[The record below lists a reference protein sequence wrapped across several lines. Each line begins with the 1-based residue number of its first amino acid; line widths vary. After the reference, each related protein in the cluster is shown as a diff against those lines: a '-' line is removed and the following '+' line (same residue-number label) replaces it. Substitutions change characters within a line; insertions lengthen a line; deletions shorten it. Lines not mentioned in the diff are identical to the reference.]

1 MSTQTKTS
9 KTSRIFVGRVPISTL
24 EQELKTYFSEYGS
37 ITDVI
42 IKRHP
47 KSGISKGYA
56 FIDCGDKETYDR
68 ILSKKHTL
76 GKVSLNCNAAFEAVK
91 TNHLGNND
99 KRKVYLKGIT
109 KQVTDRS
116 LKTHFT
122 KFGKLIKI
130 YAIRDAADL
139 ETKNFGFIECQ
150 SPQTAVKI
158 LKKETHVVSG
168 VEIQALP
175 FESQKKSQK
184 NVKPLS

>member
-1 MSTQTKTS
+1 MRRKPIGGTQLGFTHALESS
-9 KTSRIFVGRVPISTL
+9 KLPDANQHPGRLSVGALPCADAI
-24 EQELKTYFSEYGS
+24 
-37 ITDVI
+37 
-42 IKRHP
+42 
-47 KSGISKGYA
+47 
-56 FIDCGDKETYDR
+56 
-68 ILSKKHTL
+68 